1 MPCPHIEKSL
11 VCSFGSYELINR
23 HQNYTFF
30 KFINISCKC
39 HRVRIQ
45 FTKFSGVL
53 LLELMYIYKIDA
65 FAVNF
70 MKIIEIVDKLVTVE
84 QNN

>member
-1 MPCPHIEKSL
+1 MQMPPCTHP
-11 VCSFGSYELINR
+11 VYEC
-23 HQNYTFF
+23 TE
-30 KFINISCKC
+30 
-39 HRVRIQ
+39 
-45 FTKFSGVL
+45 FSGVL